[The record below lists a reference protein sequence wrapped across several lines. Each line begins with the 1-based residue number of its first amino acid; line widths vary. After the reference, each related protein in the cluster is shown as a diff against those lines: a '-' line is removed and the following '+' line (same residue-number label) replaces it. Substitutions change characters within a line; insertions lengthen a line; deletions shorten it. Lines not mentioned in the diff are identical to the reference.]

1 MVKMKK
7 TLRKILLVLLLI
19 LGGVSLIACKKNGA
33 IKSLAKDEDA
43 YMVQAVSA
51 ANMSQGAA
59 TLNSNAPQVTLANS
73 TGPKINQQAIE
84 VSLADSLVGVID
96 QQLLMLETFL
106 QNVEIKHSDSNREG
120 YEKMATYDSKDLL
133 GADVNYVMHYN
144 VTEHEVETEF
154 KGLLVITVGE
164 TVKELLID
172 GQVEIDPVDGEK
184 ELTVIHEANDI
195 KVEVSSKLQKGEREF
210 QYIVDP
216 KVGQKLEFKLK
227 IKNEKGKLVLELETK
242 IGDAE
247 VEMKLHMTNDEA
259 AKKEI
264 LVELELEE
272 FDVVIGTLESE
283 LEVLV
288 TIENTTH
295 TITTTYK
302 FKGSFK
308 FTAKVGGAVMESELD
323 FSHVRFREK
332 NLVNPEIA
340 QIENIISSVYDTH
353 KASFIRVENGVVLF
367 DYNAIAAI
375 TLLNENGYDYDLTQV
390 VPKQTVVEYLNTAT
404 ISSEGDAFKLMLL
417 AKAYGL
423 EVPSSIITY
432 TENLASVASF
442 YSYPM
447 ALALIT
453 NFNNN
458 QALLNTI
465 LADLPTV
472 HTNEWFDSDT
482 AAFILATSTNRE
494 YDKTNLYNVITTNK
508 TKDGIL
514 GWDGKA
520 SSSSTA
526 MALIA
531 YTSNGKTLNLDEST
545 TLTQGLIKFYDA
557 TAKGFKTNLDS
568 TEIDIPFATPQAFA
582 ALALYL
588 VHLRVNKTVN
598 LYY

>member
-1 MVKMKK
+1 MKK

-568 TEIDIPFATPQAFA
+568 TEIDLPFATPQAFA

>member
-1 MVKMKK
+1 MKK

-172 GQVEIDPVDGEK
+172 GQVQIDPVDGEK

>member
-1 MVKMKK
+1 MKK

-19 LGGVSLIACKKNGA
+19 LGGVSLLACKKTGA
-33 IKSLAKDEDA
+33 IKSLVKDEDA

-59 TLNSNAPQVTLANS
+59 TLNSNASQVTLANS
-73 TGPKINQQAIE
+73 TGPQINQQAIE
-84 VSLADSLVGVID
+84 VNLADSLVGVID

-154 KGLLVITVGE
+154 KGLLVITVGK

-172 GQVEIDPVDGEK
+172 GEVEIDPADGEK

-288 TIENTTH
+288 TIENITD

-308 FTAKVGGAVMESELD
+308 FTAKVGGAVTESELD
-323 FSHVRFREK
+323 FSHVELRK
-332 NLVNPEIA
+332 KTPVNPEIA

-375 TLLNENGYDYDLTQV
+375 TLLNENGYNYDLTQV

-404 ISSEGDAFKLMLL
+404 ISSEENAFELMLL

-432 TENLASVASF
+432 TENLALVASF

-465 LADLPTV
+465 LADLPMV

-494 YDKTNLYNVITTNK
+494 YDKTNLYNVITNNK

-531 YTSNGKTLNLDEST
+531 YTSNDKTLNLDEST

-557 TAKGFKTNLDS
+557 TAKGFKANLDS
-568 TEIDIPFATPQAFA
+568 TEIDLPFATPQAFA

-588 VHLRVNKTVN
+588 VHLSVNKTVN

>member
-1 MVKMKK
+1 MKK

-19 LGGVSLIACKKNGA
+19 LGGVSLLACKKTGA
-33 IKSLAKDEDA
+33 IKSLVKDEDA

-84 VSLADSLVGVID
+84 VNLADSLVGVID

-154 KGLLVITVGE
+154 KGLLVITVGK

-172 GQVEIDPVDGEK
+172 GEVEIDPADGEK
-184 ELTVIHEANDI
+184 ELTVIHEANGI
-195 KVEVSSKLQKGEREF
+195 KVEVSSKVQKGEREF
-210 QYIVDP
+210 EYIVDP

-264 LVELELEE
+264 LVELEIEE

-288 TIENTTH
+288 TIENITD

-323 FSHVRFREK
+323 FSHVELRK
-332 NLVNPEIA
+332 KTPVNPEIA

>member
-1 MVKMKK
+1 MKK

-19 LGGVSLIACKKNGA
+19 LGGVSLLACKKTGA
-33 IKSLAKDEDA
+33 IKSLVKDEDA

-59 TLNSNAPQVTLANS
+59 TLNSNASQVTLANS
-73 TGPKINQQAIE
+73 TGPQINQQAIE
-84 VSLADSLVGVID
+84 VNLADSLVGVID

-154 KGLLVITVGE
+154 KGLLVITVGK

-172 GQVEIDPVDGEK
+172 GEVEIDPADGEK

>member
-1 MVKMKK
+1 MKK

-227 IKNEKGKLVLELETK
+227 
-242 IGDAE
+242 
-247 VEMKLHMTNDEA
+247 M
-259 AKKEI
+259 KKE
-264 LVELELEE
+264 
-272 FDVVIGTLESE
+272 
-283 LEVLV
+283 
-288 TIENTTH
+288 
-295 TITTTYK
+295 
-302 FKGSFK
+302 
-308 FTAKVGGAVMESELD
+308 
-323 FSHVRFREK
+323 
-332 NLVNPEIA
+332 NL
-340 QIENIISSVYDTH
+340 S
-353 KASFIRVENGVVLF
+353 
-367 DYNAIAAI
+367 
-375 TLLNENGYDYDLTQV
+375 
-390 VPKQTVVEYLNTAT
+390 
-404 ISSEGDAFKLMLL
+404 
-417 AKAYGL
+417 
-423 EVPSSIITY
+423 
-432 TENLASVASF
+432 
-442 YSYPM
+442 
-447 ALALIT
+447 
-453 NFNNN
+453 
-458 QALLNTI
+458 
-465 LADLPTV
+465 
-472 HTNEWFDSDT
+472 
-482 AAFILATSTNRE
+482 
-494 YDKTNLYNVITTNK
+494 
-508 TKDGIL
+508 
-514 GWDGKA
+514 
-520 SSSSTA
+520 
-526 MALIA
+526 
-531 YTSNGKTLNLDEST
+531 
-545 TLTQGLIKFYDA
+545 
-557 TAKGFKTNLDS
+557 
-568 TEIDIPFATPQAFA
+568 
-582 ALALYL
+582 
-588 VHLRVNKTVN
+588 
-598 LYY
+598 

>member
-1 MVKMKK
+1 MKK

-19 LGGVSLIACKKNGA
+19 LGGVSLLACKKNGA

-264 LVELELEE
+264 LVELEIEE

-568 TEIDIPFATPQAFA
+568 TEIDLPFATPQAFA

>member
-1 MVKMKK
+1 MKK

-19 LGGVSLIACKKNGA
+19 LGGVSLLACKKTGA
-33 IKSLAKDEDA
+33 IKSLVKDEDA

-59 TLNSNAPQVTLANS
+59 TLNSNASQVTLANS
-73 TGPKINQQAIE
+73 TGPQINQQAIE

-264 LVELELEE
+264 LVELEIEE

-288 TIENTTH
+288 TIENITD

>member
-1 MVKMKK
+1 MKK

>member
-1 MVKMKK
+1 
-7 TLRKILLVLLLI
+7 
-19 LGGVSLIACKKNGA
+19 
-33 IKSLAKDEDA
+33 
-43 YMVQAVSA
+43 MVQAVSA

-59 TLNSNAPQVTLANS
+59 TLNSNASQVTLANS
-73 TGPKINQQAIE
+73 TGPQINQQAIE
-84 VSLADSLVGVID
+84 VNLADSLVGVID

-154 KGLLVITVGE
+154 KGLLVITVGK

-332 NLVNPEIA
+332 NIVNPEIA

>member
-1 MVKMKK
+1 MKK

-19 LGGVSLIACKKNGA
+19 LGGVSLIACKKTGA

-154 KGLLVITVGE
+154 KGLLVITVGK

-172 GQVEIDPVDGEK
+172 GEVEIDPADGEK
-184 ELTVIHEANDI
+184 ELTVIHEANGI
-195 KVEVSSKLQKGEREF
+195 KVEVSSKVQKGEREF
-210 QYIVDP
+210 EYIVDP